1 LRLIFRNFSHF
12 KHIFNADFY
21 GEDTSYSFFAGRDGT
36 ASFFSGNF
44 TDAGLEKSILE
55 YEIKQIMGMEDWR
68 HFYETHEEYF
78 FVGKLN
84 GEFYDSKGE
93 PTEYLQAI
101 HAKMKSEE
109 EEEL

>member
-1 LRLIFRNFSHF
+1 
-12 KHIFNADFY
+12 
-21 GEDTSYSFFAGRDGT
+21 
-36 ASFFSGNF
+36 
-44 TDAGLEKSILE
+44 
-55 YEIKQIMGMEDWR
+55 MGMEDWR